1 MPLDPGTSL
10 GHYRIERLIGQGGM
24 GEVYRAQDPRLR
36 RDVAIKVLPE
46 AFASDLDRLRR
57 FEHEAR
63 AASALNH
70 PNILTVHDVGTHETT
85 PYLVTELLQGQ
96 SLRDTLREGP
106 LSIPKALDF
115 GVQIARGLAAAHEQH
130 IVHRDLKPE
139 NLFVTT
145 DGRLKILDFGLAR
158 LAPGR
163 EAKSDTNAET
173 AVQGMTRAGVTLGTV
188 GYMAPEQVRGEEVDS
203 RSDIFA
209 FGCVLYEML
218 AGRRPFTGASAAD
231 SMSAVLRDEPAPVV
245 ELRSG
250 LPPSVGIVVHHC
262 LEKDPQRRYQSARD
276 LAFALETLS
285 AGGAEPKGRNSVRPA
300 PPSKRRVALWVLGAI
315 VVALLGW
322 GLGRMTPGGA
332 LPSANP
338 RPVVVLMDSPLMGR
352 VYDPRTAASG
362 GTNAD
367 DITDALRDLPVAIEK
382 ENTSPTWHRE
392 DQVLRANPD
401 LIVSHLSALL
411 DERVAQGEES
421 ILEHLHI
428 NARDRLLSFFGYVAA
443 TNPRTRFLV
452 YSRGAFT
459 DSEVAAQWVKDW
471 ETRLP
476 AMRGRLHTFAVP
488 GGRQATFR
496 DADTARILRERV
508 AAIIGSA
515 DVTRGE
521 QQRMIRPSG

>member
-1 MPLDPGTSL
+1 MIGTKL
-10 GHYRIERLIGQGGM
+10 GPYEILEKIGAGGM
-24 GEVYRAQDPRLR
+24 GEVYRARDTRLG
-36 RDVAIKVLPE
+36 RDVAVKVLPGGLT
-46 AFASDLDRLRR
+46 ADPNRLRR
-57 FEHEAR
+57 FEQEAR

-70 PNILTVHDVGTHETT
+70 PNILTVHDVGTQATT
-85 PYLVTELLQGQ
+85 PYLVAELLDGQ
-96 SLRDTLREGP
+96 SLRDALREGP
-106 LSIPKALDF
+106 LSIPKALGF
-115 GVQIARGLAAAHEQH
+115 GVQIARGLAAAHEQG

-158 LAPGR
+158 LAPPR
-163 EAKSDTNAET
+163 EAEPDTSAET
-173 AVQGMTRAGVTLGTV
+173 ATKSLTRSGVMLGTV
-188 GYMAPEQVRGEEVDS
+188 GYMSPEQVRGEKVDS

-218 AGRRPFTGASAAD
+218 AGRRPFTGANVAD

-250 LPPSVGIVVHHC
+250 LSPSVGSVVHHC
-262 LEKDPQRRYQSARD
+262 LEKDPPRRFQSARD

-285 AGGAEPKGRNSVRPA
+285 ASGGARPEGRNAVRPA
-300 PPSKRRVALWVLGAI
+300 PPSKRHLALWTSAAI
-315 VVALLGW
+315 AVALLGW
-322 GLGRMTPGGA
+322 VLGRMTPRHTA
-332 LPSANP
+332 PSANP
-338 RPVVVLMDSPLMGR
+338 RPVVVLMDSPLSGR

-382 ENTSPTWHRE
+382 ENTSATWHRE

-411 DERVAQGEES
+411 DERMAQGQEAIQEQLFS
-421 ILEHLHI
+421 
-428 NARDRLLSFFGYVAA
+428 NASDRLLLFFGYVAG
-443 TNPRTRFLV
+443 TNARTRFLV

-459 DSEVAAQWVKDW
+459 DPEVAAQWVKDW

-476 AMRGRLHTFAVP
+476 AMRGRLHTFSVP
-488 GGRQATFR
+488 GDRQATFR

-508 AAIIGSA
+508 AAIVVAA
-515 DVTRGE
+515 DVTR
-521 QQRMIRPSG
+521 

>member
-1 MPLDPGTSL
+1 
-10 GHYRIERLIGQGGM
+10 M

-46 AFASDLDRLRR
+46 AFAQDPERLRR
-57 FEHEAR
+57 FEQEAR

-70 PNILTVHDVGTHETT
+70 PNILTVHDVGIHEGTH
-85 PYLVTELLQGQ
+85 YLVTELLDGQ
-96 SLRDTLREGP
+96 SLRDALRDGP
-106 LSIPKALDF
+106 LSIPQALDF
-115 GVQIARGLAAAHEQH
+115 GVQIARGLAAAHEQR

-145 DGRLKILDFGLAR
+145 DCRLKILDFGLAR
-158 LAPGR
+158 LAPPR
-163 EAKSDTNAET
+163 ESEPDTGADT
-173 AVQGMTRAGVTLGTV
+173 ATKGLTRPGVMLGTV

-209 FGCVLYEML
+209 FGCVLHEML
-218 AGRRPFTGASAAD
+218 AGRQPFAGASAAD
-231 SMSAVLRDEPAPVV
+231 SISAVLRDEPTPIV

-250 LPPSVGIVVHHC
+250 LPPGVGSVVHHC

-285 AGGAEPKGRNSVRPA
+285 ESGGAKPGGPNATLPA
-300 PPSKRRVALWVLGAI
+300 PPSKRRLVLWTLGAI
-315 VVALLGW
+315 AVALLGW
-322 GLGRMTPGGA
+322 GLGQMTPRGTA
-332 LPSANP
+332 PSANP
-338 RPVVVLMDSPLMGR
+338 RPVVVLMDSPLPGR
-352 VYDPRTAASG
+352 VYDPRTVASG

-382 ENTSPTWHRE
+382 ENTSATWHRE

-411 DERVAQGEES
+411 DERVAQGQDA
-421 ILEHLHI
+421 IQEHNFA
-428 NARDRLLSFFGYVAA
+428 NASTRLLLFFGYVAA
-443 TNPRTRFLV
+443 TNARTRFLV
-452 YSRGAFT
+452 YSRSAFT

-476 AMRGRLHTFAVP
+476 AMRGRLHTFDVP
-488 GGRQATFR
+488 GDGRATFR
-496 DADTARILRERV
+496 DAETARILRERV
-508 AAIIGSA
+508 AAILGSA
-515 DVTRGE
+515 DVT
-521 QQRMIRPSG
+521 P

>member
-1 MPLDPGTSL
+1 MVSGRSGEPGRLATGAQL
-10 GHYRIERLIGQGGM
+10 GPYKIVELLGSGGM
-24 GEVYRAQDPRLR
+24 GEVYHAQDPRLQ
-36 RDVAIKVLPE
+36 RDVAIKVLPK
-46 AFASDLDRLRR
+46 AFAQDLDRLRR

-70 PNILTVHDVGTHETT
+70 PNILTVHDIGTHETT
-85 PYLVTELLQGQ
+85 PYLVTELLHGR
-96 SLRDTLREGP
+96 SLRDALRDGP
-106 LSIPKALDF
+106 LAIPRALDF
-115 GVQIARGLAAAHEQH
+115 GVQIARGLAAAHEQR

-139 NLFVTT
+139 NLFVTS

-158 LAPGR
+158 LAPR
-163 EAKSDTNAET
+163 PEANADTNAET
-173 AVQGMTRAGVTLGTV
+173 ATYRLTRSGVMLGTV

-245 ELRSG
+245 ELRSC
-250 LPPSVGIVVHHC
+250 LPPGVGSVVHHC

-285 AGGAEPKGRNSVRPA
+285 ASDGARPTGRDAVRPP
-300 PPSKRRVALWVLGAI
+300 PPSKRRLALWLSGAI
-315 VVALLGW
+315 AVAFLGW
-322 GLGRMTPGGA
+322 GLGRLTPRDTVPA
-332 LPSANP
+332 ANP
-338 RPVVVLMDSPLMGR
+338 RPVVVLMDSPLPGR
-352 VYDPRTAASG
+352 VYDLRTAAAG

-411 DERVAQGEES
+411 DERVAQGQES

-452 YSRGAFT
+452 YSRAAFT

-476 AMRGRLHTFAVP
+476 AMRGRLHTFHVP
-488 GGRQATFR
+488 GDHAATFR
-496 DADTARILRERV
+496 DADTARTLHDRV
-508 AAIIGSA
+508 AVLIGSA
-515 DVTRGE
+515 DVT
-521 QQRMIRPSG
+521 P

>member
-1 MPLDPGTSL
+1 
-10 GHYRIERLIGQGGM
+10 M

-46 AFASDLDRLRR
+46 AFVQDLDRLRR

-70 PNILTVHDVGTHETT
+70 PNILTVHDVGTQPT
-85 PYLVTELLQGQ
+85 PYLVTELLHGQ
-96 SLRDTLREGP
+96 SLRDALRDGP
-106 LSIPKALDF
+106 LTIPKALDF

-158 LAPGR
+158 LAPPR
-163 EAKSDTNAET
+163 ETKPDTSAET
-173 AVQGMTRAGVTLGTV
+173 ATKGLTRSGVTLGTV

-218 AGRRPFTGASAAD
+218 AGRPPFAGASAAD
-231 SMSAVLRDEPAPVV
+231 SMSAVLRDEPAPLV

-250 LPPSVGIVVHHC
+250 LPPSVGSVVHHC
-262 LEKDPQRRYQSARD
+262 LEKDPQRRYQSAPD

-285 AGGAEPKGRNSVRPA
+285 ASGGASLKERSAVRPA
-300 PPSKRRVALWVLGAI
+300 PPAKRRLVLWMSGAI
-315 VVALLGW
+315 AVALLGW
-322 GLGRMTPGGA
+322 GLGRMTPRGPA
-332 LPSANP
+332 PSPNP
-338 RPVVVLMDSPLMGR
+338 RPVVVLMDSPLSGR

-367 DITDALRDLPVAIEK
+367 DITDALRELPVAIEK
-382 ENTSPTWHRE
+382 ENTSATWHRE

-401 LIVSHLSALL
+401 IIVSHLSALL
-411 DERVAQGEES
+411 DERVAQGQEA
-421 ILEHLHI
+421 IYEHLFS
-428 NARDRLLSFFGYVAA
+428 NAGERLLLFFGYVAA

-452 YSRGAFT
+452 YSRSAFT
-459 DSEVAAQWVKDW
+459 DPEVAAQWVKDW

-476 AMRGRLHTFAVP
+476 AMRGRLHTFSVP
-488 GGRQATFR
+488 AGRQATFR
-496 DADTARILRERV
+496 EADTARMLRERV
-508 AAIIGSA
+508 AAIIGSS
-515 DVTRGE
+515 DVT
-521 QQRMIRPSG
+521 P